1 MKSKNYY
8 LTRAAMM
15 LLFALLSSVGA
26 WAQDDLKIIVGAT
39 NGTPTIIGDINAD
52 GEVDGED
59 VDEIVKFIMQ
69 DPQATTDMSKV
80 DINRDNF
87 VNAADIVALTNV
99 INSDTE
105 IVYVSG
111 EGETF
116 AFQVETSKAYNVA
129 TTAAWITIDPEAK
142 DGQHY
147 VTVGMNPSTEQ
158 RMGIVTV
165 TSTDGTLSNSLTVV
179 QAGKGD
185 SRYIAIDWE
194 KDHLD
199 SFDPETGVAVIT
211 FAKEVPV
218 MGEYD
223 IVMVPDELGTLMI
236 RIIEKVT
243 EVVGKTA
250 TLETTQGDMG
260 NLFRDQKLTF
270 ELGDDGAASTRGVSG
285 SKPVFRPE
293 KVEIFEDGKYVEVY
307 NANVAN
313 TRGTR
318 APSTQELTLNY
329 EGSDVMLESWGNLTF
344 KIQKAKLAM
353 KFKGTLEFSFERQ
366 PWYKVWKGHTTK
378 ASVLLEGDSEGET
391 VLDISCKTPDEMSGN
406 AILRPD
412 DLMRLKTG
420 VVQQRYTFNV
430 AGVPVQVVLNGD
442 VGCTHGYQC
451 LGLGDAVGGH
461 KYSKHFKY
469 GLTCVDDN
477 LDGEFIFEEKP
488 TLSLIYPEANIGSA
502 EYKTSQCYGR
512 ASVLP
517 VFKINFYGKYCRTD
531 ICPAEWSYVHPRS
544 WLPYP
549 DEAPDAIARR
559 IRVDRWANTYI
570 AMKNIPGWLLD
581 HSEGDNFSSDDEKTE
596 ILMYNPEDFTLE
608 TPSRDL
614 MQDDE
619 QDIEITAFHYD
630 HSTNE
635 KLTSI
640 GAMVAF
646 EIEGSASGDK
656 KLLLKYTDENGKAK
670 VTFKKGEP
678 SVERVDIK
686 LFRTP
691 IKDKDIEK
699 YVEKKWTSKLLKYS
713 IQCLNPS
720 QEVEKGAEAVPVH
733 FLLQKTEGNEISA
746 WAHKRVEFVATNG
759 TVTPQFNTTDANGLV
774 TAYFTPTNSA
784 PEGEVLA
791 VVTEDGVK
799 KDWEGRATG
808 KITIKSSG
816 GGGGEGPGGGGEI
829 KDEGLKKADKL
840 DDNTYVLNN
849 KKTGETETRSYDPKY
864 SEWSKSKDG
873 VSVMLED
880 ADENGGTQGMV
891 NAFLPLTLI
900 EQIIVLTGAT
910 FENTP
915 GIKFILE
922 KIQNGQVWG
931 EFMKLSG
938 EEASGNIKPDG
949 NSKILLRKRLNPAP
963 ARALTRGDGNE
974 EEYTGEYEILFY
986 LVFQNQTWNNE
997 THQMDLGDEYEVYG
1011 KGTMKMHI
1019 PTITNFQLSTKED
1032 YVKVGNSVV
1041 VDVTGYYEEEA
1052 TWDWNDV
1059 EMVGNAYSYDEVDN
1073 GVDGGFFSWD
1083 PATHSLTSLKSAGKE
1098 ESVTVKFAL
1107 KSKPSVKAYINLN
1120 THEGWKYTSFK
1131 VGPEE
1136 QEVSVGS
1143 GGCSFYISSE
1153 FTPKDSEDEKF
1164 DATAIEIDPESD
1176 PDDNFRYYDWNN
1188 QYSPRLDVYRS
1199 DAAPG
1204 EYTLRFRLKSDHSIG
1219 CTMKI
1224 TIKSED

>member
-1 MKSKNYY
+1 MKK
-8 LTRAAMM
+8 LFLLAWLMM
-15 LLFALLSSVGA
+15 LSIVAT
-26 WAQDDLKIIVGAT
+26 AQTIIVVDKDGNRVPFDPT
-39 NGTPTIIGDINAD
+39 KVTSVDFQKTPPG
-52 GEVDGED
+52 
-59 VDEIVKFIMQ
+59 F
-69 DPQATTDMSKV
+69 
-80 DINRDNF
+80 
-87 VNAADIVALTNV
+87 V
-99 INSDTE
+99 INMNGKTVNYSYDVVKSLQGNPNHVFVDPET
-105 IVYVSG
+105 VSVNG
-111 EGETF
+111 EGEDL
-116 AFQVETSKAYNVA
+116 AVQVKASVEFDVTTSDP
-129 TTAAWITIDPEAK
+129 WITFDADAK
-142 DGQHY
+142 DGQRY
-147 VTVGMNPSTEQ
+147 VKVKMNPSVEART
-158 RMGIVTV
+158 GTV
-165 TSTDGTLSNSLTVV
+165 TLTSKDGTLTSKLQVV
-179 QAGKGD
+179 QAGKED
-185 SRYIAIDWE
+185 SRYIAVDWE
-194 KDHLD
+194 KDKLE
-199 SFDPETGVAVIT
+199 SYDPETGETKIT
-211 FAKEVPV
+211 FAEEVPV

-236 RIIEKVT
+236 RIIEEVT
-243 EVVGKTA
+243 EVAGKTA
-250 TLETTQGDMG
+250 TLKTTQGDMG

-270 ELGDDGAASTRGVSG
+270 ELGGDGTATARGTS

-293 KVEIFEDGKYVEVY
+293 KVEILEDGKYVEVY
-307 NANVAN
+307 NANSRA
-313 TRGTR
+313 RR
-318 APSTQELTLNY
+318 APSTQELTLDY
-329 EGSDVMLESWGNLTF
+329 EGSDIMLESWGNLTF

-353 KFKGTLEFSFERQ
+353 KFKGTLEFSFERR

-391 VLDISCKTPDEMSGN
+391 VLDISCRTPNEMSGN
-406 AILRPD
+406 AILSPD
-412 DLMRLKTG
+412 DVMRLKTG
-420 VVQQRYTFNV
+420 VVQRRYTFNV
-430 AGVPVQVVLNGD
+430 EGVPVQVVLNGD
-442 VGCTHGYQC
+442 VGCTHAYTC
-451 LGLGDAVGGH
+451 LGLGDAVGGY

-477 LDGEFIFEEKP
+477 LDGEFIYEEKP

-531 ICPAEWSYVHPRS
+531 ICPAEWTYVHPRS

-549 DEAPDAIARR
+549 DEAPDDIARR
-559 IRVDRWANTYI
+559 VRVDRWANTYI

-640 GAMVAF
+640 GALVAF

-699 YVEKKWTSKLLKYS
+699 YVEKKWTSKLLKYKVE
-713 IQCLNPS
+713 CLNPS

-733 FLLQKTEGNEISA
+733 FLLQKTEGNVLSA

-759 TVTPQFNTTDANGLV
+759 TVTPTINYTDENGLI

-791 VVTEDGVK
+791 IVTEEGVK

-808 KITIKSSG
+808 KITIKG
-816 GGGGEGPGGGGEI
+816 GSTI
-829 KDEGLKKADKL
+829 SDESLKKADELK
-840 DDNTYVLNN
+840 DNTYVVNN
-849 KKTGETETRSYDPKY
+849 KKTGQTETLNYSPKY
-864 SEWSKSKDG
+864 SEWSKGKDG
-873 VSVMLED
+873 VTVMLED

-900 EQIIVLTGAT
+900 EQVIVLTGAT

-915 GIKFILE
+915 GIKLFFE
-922 KIQNGQVWG
+922 KYQNGQVWA
-931 EFMKLSG
+931 EFMKFTG

-963 ARALTRGDGNE
+963 ARNVTRGDGDD
-974 EEYTGEYEILFY
+974 EEYTGEYELLFY
-986 LVFQNQTWNNE
+986 LVFQNQTWNSE
-997 THQMDLGDEYEVYG
+997 THQMELGDEYEVYG

-1019 PTITNFQLSTKED
+1019 PTITSMQLSSEAQYLKVGESTK
-1032 YVKVGNSVV
+1032 VKV
-1041 VDVTGYYEEEA
+1041 DGYYEEGA
-1052 TWDWNDV
+1052 QWDWNDV
-1059 EMVGNAYSYDEVDN
+1059 QISGQSADYSAAYD
-1073 GVDGGFFSWD
+1073 GVNDGYFTWD
-1083 PATHSLTSLKSAGKE
+1083 PATQTLTSVKPNDNKPVYVIFSLKSR
-1098 ESVTVKFAL
+1098 
-1107 KSKPSVKAYINLN
+1107 PSCQSAMTIA
-1120 THEGWKYTSFK
+1120 TGEGWKYTSFK

-1136 QEVSVGS
+1136 QEVSPGYY
-1143 GGCSFYISSE
+1143 CSYYVE
-1153 FTPKDSEDEKF
+1153 DWAPRAGEDERF
-1164 DATAIEIDPESD
+1164 DDSAIEIDPASD
-1176 PDDNFRYYDWNN
+1176 PDGNFRYVHYYG
-1188 QYSPRLDVYRS
+1188 QYSARLYVYRS

-1204 EYTLRFRLKSDHSIG
+1204 EYNIRFRLKSNHDIG

-1224 TIKSED
+1224 TIKPEGSD